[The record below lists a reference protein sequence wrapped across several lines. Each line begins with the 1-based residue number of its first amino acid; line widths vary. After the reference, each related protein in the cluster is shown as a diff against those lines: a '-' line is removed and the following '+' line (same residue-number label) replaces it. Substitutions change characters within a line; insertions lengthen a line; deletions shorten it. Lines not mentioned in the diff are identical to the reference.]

1 MSVLSMTPVEQNN
14 IDSQIE
20 QMMGWVQEHKIE
32 AEQLALDSARLLA
45 CTSDR
50 LSRAKNQGFFRRC
63 WNRFTG
69 KTGEMERANAGDMME
84 MQKKAF
90 RYLNMLQEQQVL
102 MAHSLLSLKN
112 NLVAL
117 AVSEA
122 ETRDMIGALAQR
134 TQEKFEELENR
145 TDQLEVTTNLQGWL
159 LGLEE
164 REYDRKYPTPYM
176 RMFRI
181 INDFYSIKKDNWN
194 YNDLMFMRTALR
206 KAGIDPRTEVSLSDF
221 INALT
226 DEIQNEKVGMEKYTQ
241 MIETYAPKNAKDYNQ
256 FVLENI
262 SSPVM
267 ATIHGL
273 RKQFTQTSD
282 IVEVLQDEL
291 SISAIEAQKRILQKI
306 ISNMNVDMNH
316 AFSLGEAAIEI
327 MGCLRLIDN
336 MEIPLDVV
344 EVKESKDE
352 QPTVEDVEHGFSSL
366 PELMKKLDEI
376 GKDIN
381 GLYNLKVRVPSYIDP
396 DGFRKNCN
404 ELKRILDDNL
414 DKVESFLEEIKTMVN
429 YANNIFQNLNLKF
442 RIDNKFPEK
451 PIIKLPNEIKNT
463 GLFIPTFSTDVQEN
477 QNKFDVEIK
486 KAKKYISQLQNILL
500 EIDNHFY
507 IESKGQ

>member
-1 MSVLSMTPVEQNN
+1 MSVLSMTPAEQNN

-69 KTGEMERANAGDMME
+69 KTGEMERANADDMME

-112 NLVAL
+112 NLIAL

-181 INDFYSIKKDNWN
+181 INDFYNIKKDNWN

-206 KAGIDPRTEVSLSDF
+206 KAGIDPRTEISLSDF

-273 RKQFTQTSD
+273 RKQFTQASD

-306 ISNMNVDMNH
+306 ISNMNVEMNH

-336 MEIPLDVV
+336 MEIPLDIIESV
-344 EVKESKDE
+344 EATEAQSGQESIEYD
-352 QPTVEDVEHGFSSL
+352 FSDL
-366 PELMKKLDEI
+366 PVLIKKLYKI
-376 GKDIN
+376 SKDIN
-381 GLYNLKVRVPSYIDP
+381 SLSSLDKCIPSYIDP
-396 DGFRKNCN
+396 DGFKKNRN
-404 ELKRILDDNL
+404 ELKNKLDDNL
-414 DKVESFLEEIKTMVN
+414 AKAESLVEEITAMVN
-429 YANNIFQNLNLKF
+429 YANNAFQNLNLKI
-442 RIDNKFPEK
+442 RINNKFPEK
-451 PIIKLPNEIKNT
+451 PVIELPNERRDI
-463 GLFIPTFSTDVQEN
+463 GLLIPTSTTDVQR
-477 QNKFDVEIK
+477 NKNTFAGEIT
-486 KAKKYISQLQNILL
+486 KAIKYVSHLQNALL
-500 EIDNHFY
+500 EIERHFY
-507 IESKGQ
+507 VVAEEK